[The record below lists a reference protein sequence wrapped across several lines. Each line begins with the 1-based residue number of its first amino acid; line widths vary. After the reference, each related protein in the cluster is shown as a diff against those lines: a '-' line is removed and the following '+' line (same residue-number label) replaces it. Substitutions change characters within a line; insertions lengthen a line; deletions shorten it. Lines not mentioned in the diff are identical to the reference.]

1 MSKKVKVVK
10 IEDLPDDFLVK
21 EAKQG
26 NKEAF
31 AELVR
36 RYQRKIYNAV
46 LYFTGNHHDAD
57 DLAQET
63 FMKAFKFLREFKQK
77 SSFYTW
83 IYRIAVNLSLNFL
96 KKKEKEKGR
105 VDFVEEYSHS
115 GKAESSA
122 SSPEHHSLKKELEKK
137 IKGAIDSLPLA
148 YKASF
153 ILVFFQGM
161 THGQAARILQ
171 CSESTVSW
179 RMHKARKILQT
190 KLGPYA

>member
-1 MSKKVKVVK
+1 M
-10 IEDLPDDFLVK
+10 EDLSDDFLVK

-26 NKEAF
+26 NTEAF

-36 RYQRKIYNAV
+36 RYQRKIYNTV

-63 FMKAFKFLREFKQK
+63 FMKAFKFLKEFKHK
-77 SSFYTW
+77 SNFYTW
-83 IYRIAVNLSLNFL
+83 IYRISVNLSLNFL
-96 KKKEKEKGR
+96 KKKKKEKGR
-105 VDFVEEYSHS
+105 VDFVEDYSYS

-122 SSPEHHSLKKELEKK
+122 SSPEHYSLKKELEKK
-137 IKGAIDSLPLA
+137 LKEAIDSLPLA

-161 THGQAARILQ
+161 THDQAAGILQ

-190 KLGPYA
+190 KLRPYT